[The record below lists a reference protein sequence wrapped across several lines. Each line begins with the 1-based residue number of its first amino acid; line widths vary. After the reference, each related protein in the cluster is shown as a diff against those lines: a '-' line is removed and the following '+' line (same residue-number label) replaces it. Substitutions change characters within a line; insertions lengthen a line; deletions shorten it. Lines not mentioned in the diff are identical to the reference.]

1 MVTTLDT
8 PMAEAP
14 TTIRAALYARV
25 SSEQQAQQGTIASQ
39 LADLRQRIETD
50 GLTLEEEL
58 CFIDDGYVGS
68 TLVRPALDR
77 LRDVAY
83 AGGFDRLYVHSP
95 DRLARKYAWQMLLV
109 EELQRSG
116 VELIFLNRMIGV
128 SPEEDLLLQMQ
139 GMIAEYE
146 RTKIMER
153 CRRGK
158 RHAAR
163 RGSINVLGGA
173 PYGYRYIGKHEGGGQ
188 AHYQVKLDEAR
199 VVQQVFEWVGRDR
212 LSIREVGRRLLAEG
226 VPSAKGKRWCSETI
240 GKMLKNPAY
249 KGQAVFGKTR
259 TTERR
264 QQLRPGRGRPEHPRQ
279 PHSRCAGDPND
290 QIAIP
295 VPAIVSEE
303 LFDAVA
309 EQLAE
314 NRKRLRQQ
322 TNASYL
328 LQGLLE
334 CSCCGYAWY
343 GHGLTRFRRKQKAL
357 YPYYRCGGRDGF
369 RFGGKPVCSNKPLR
383 LDRLDAAVWADVC
396 AVIQN
401 PEQLRQEFERRLNG
415 DDSAEVNLPQTQ
427 RQIAAV
433 KRSISRLIDA
443 YEEGLLDKDEFEP
456 RLQQA
461 RQRLDRL
468 QQDAAAA
475 ADHENQQSELRLVLG
490 HIDQFAEQVRAGL
503 DHADFDA
510 RRQIIRALVKVVK
523 IEEDHVRI
531 IYRISPR
538 PFADGRSGGPIP
550 QHCPRRVER
559 VCRRASV
566 ARRPQPAFDGQS
578 YDVLA
583 AHRVARAQ
591 AQQVR
596 RRIQQTHRLRLTLG
610 PRRATFARVAFGLDL
625 GVGGRFGQFFR
636 RAWRVGQL
644 STQALGGL
652 DADGLPGLHA
662 RAFPSAAIVRPDNL
676 HRHQIAGHLDLVG
689 RSNLHIALFHDV
701 APLKGWTRSNRGHTP
716 SSSQS
721 RLYSSLPVS
730 PTRNS
735 VNQATSLSALWPAS
749 PLP

>member
-1 MVTTLDT
+1 MVTTLNT
-8 PMAEAP
+8 PTAEAS
-14 TTIRAALYARV
+14 TIRAALYARV

-50 GLTLEEEL
+50 GLTLDEEL

-279 PHSRCAGDPND
+279 PHSRCAGNPND

-309 EQLAE
+309 EQLVE

-328 LQGLLE
+328 LQGLME
-334 CSCCGYAWY
+334 CGCCGYAWY

-357 YPYYRCGGRDGF
+357 YPYYRCGGRDGY

-401 PEQLRQEFERRLNG
+401 PEQMRQEFERRLNA

-427 RQIAAV
+427 KQIAAV

-443 YEEGLLDKDEFEP
+443 YEDGLLDKDEFEP

-475 ADHENQQSELRLVLG
+475 ADHDNQQAELRLVLG

-503 DHADFDA
+503 DESDFDA

-550 QHCPRRVER
+550 QHCPRRVR
-559 VCRRASV
+559 IDP
-566 ARRPQPAFDGQS
+566 ARDQDQGRG
-578 YDVLA
+578 
-583 AHRVARAQ
+583 
-591 AQQVR
+591 QQVR
-596 RRIQQTHRLRLTLG
+596 EGRAWQVR
-610 PRRATFARVAFGLDL
+610 PRRQVEEGSVIHATAPSTAQRGVPCAR
-625 GVGGRFGQFFR
+625 
-636 RAWRVGQL
+636 
-644 STQALGGL
+644 
-652 DADGLPGLHA
+652 
-662 RAFPSAAIVRPDNL
+662 
-676 HRHQIAGHLDLVG
+676 
-689 RSNLHIALFHDV
+689 RS
-701 APLKGWTRSNRGHTP
+701 P
-716 SSSQS
+716 
-721 RLYSSLPVS
+721 
-730 PTRNS
+730 
-735 VNQATSLSALWPAS
+735 
-749 PLP
+749 